1 MIEEKP
7 LSRWSRLKTEK
18 RTQAAE
24 RGPTEI
30 EEPAGGPLP
39 APVAEADDPDD
50 SDVDLD
56 ALAEQHDLPAVD
68 TLTEDSDFTQFMA
81 DGVPELLRKAALRK
95 LWRSSPVFAVL
106 DGLNDYDEDFN
117 KIDKLLDVAD
127 TIAESK
133 PEPGEPK
140 SESVDTID
148 DSDDI
153 DDVDELV
160 DDETE
165 QVPRQADMSSR
176 DADQAKTHAEI
187 DETPEK
193 DA

>member
-24 RGPTEI
+24 QAPAEL
-30 EEPAGGPLP
+30 EEPAVGPLP
-39 APVAEADDPDD
+39 APVAEADEPDD
-50 SDVDLD
+50 ADVDLD

-68 TLTEDSDFTQFMA
+68 TLTAESDFTRFMA

-117 KIDKLLDVAD
+117 KINKLLDVAD

-133 PEPGEPK
+133 SKAADPF
-140 SESVDTID
+140 D
-148 DSDDI
+148 DSEDI
-153 DDVDELV
+153 SDADEIV
-160 DDETE
+160 DDEME
-165 QVPRQADMSSR
+165 QVPRQNDTSSR
-176 DADQAKTHAEI
+176 DVDQAKTHAQV
-187 DETPEK
+187 DEMPEK